1 MMTRPGRHRLAD
13 GSLIKLDMERGQ
25 YVGSLY
31 RCDLTVRKVVVGTQ
45 EYVTQ
50 QMREWRKEPTL
61 HNIDC
66 GRGLNHAPGSAN
78 WSAAPMAHGWSHVTA
93 WRTK

>member
-1 MMTRPGRHRLAD
+1 MMTRPGHHRLAD
-13 GSLIKLDMERGQ
+13 GSLIRLDIERGQ

-50 QMREWRKEPTL
+50 QMREWR
-61 HNIDC
+61 
-66 GRGLNHAPGSAN
+66 
-78 WSAAPMAHGWSHVTA
+78 
-93 WRTK
+93 

>member
-1 MMTRPGRHRLAD
+1 LHRLQKLPGASASDPFLYDDSFLHDRVSRTDLAD
-13 GSLIKLDMERGQ
+13 GSLIRLDMERGQ

-50 QMREWRKEPTL
+50 QMREWR
-61 HNIDC
+61 
-66 GRGLNHAPGSAN
+66 
-78 WSAAPMAHGWSHVTA
+78 
-93 WRTK
+93 